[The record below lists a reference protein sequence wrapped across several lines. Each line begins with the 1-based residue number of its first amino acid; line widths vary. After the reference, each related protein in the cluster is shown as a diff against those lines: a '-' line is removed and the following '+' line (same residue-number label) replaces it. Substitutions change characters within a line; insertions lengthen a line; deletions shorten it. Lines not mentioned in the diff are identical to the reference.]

1 MAWKVLQTDYVW
13 PSNEPERAALAAGG
27 AELIAAPNGDE
38 ATLIELARDAD
49 AIMTCFAPVTE
60 RVVRAAARCVVVGRL
75 GVGVDHIAVATATEL
90 GIAVTNVP
98 DYCVEE
104 VSDHVLALLL
114 AWNRKVPRF
123 DRAVRETGWGSVPLT
138 MRMMRLRGKTLGI
151 IGLGRI
157 GQAVA
162 AKARAFGLEILACG
176 PRLTAEAAAVYGAR
190 CVGQETLLR
199 ESDFITLHAP
209 LTAATERMIGAAE
222 LALMRPGAFL
232 INTARGGLIDEPA
245 LAAALSAGQIA
256 GAGLDV
262 MIGEVPAADNPLLG
276 LPNVIITPHIAFFS
290 QESTVEMEE
299 RAAQAVLAVL
309 QGRMPASLVNPAV
322 LNHPSPRHR
331 LPRGG

>member
-13 PSNEPERAALAAGG
+13 PSNEPERAVLAAGG
-27 AELIAAPNGDE
+27 AELVAAPNGDE
-38 ATLIELARDAD
+38 ATLLELAGDAD

-60 RVVRAAARCVVVGRL
+60 RVLRAAPRCVAVGRL

-90 GIAVTNVP
+90 GMAVTNVP

-114 AWNRKVPRF
+114 AWNRKVPLF
-123 DRAVRETGWGSVPLT
+123 DRAVRETGWGSLPLT

-162 AKARAFGLEILACG
+162 RKAGAFGLEILACG
-176 PRLTAEAAAVYGAR
+176 PRLTASAAAAAGAR
-190 CVGQETLLR
+190 CVDQSTLLR

-209 LTAATERMIGAAE
+209 LTPETDKLIGAAE
-222 LALMRPGAFL
+222 LALMRPGAYL

-245 LAAALSAGQIA
+245 LAAALSSGQIA

-262 MIGEVPAADNPLLG
+262 MTGEVPAPDNPLLG

-299 RAAQAVLAVL
+299 RAAQAVLDVL
-309 QGRMPASLVNPAV
+309 QGKMPGSLVNPAV
-322 LNHPSPRHR
+322 LDHPSPRHR
-331 LPRGG
+331 LRPGR